1 MRILYFTAL
10 IVFIVL
16 SAAIKRTPCEV
27 PSSSLSLPVPESSF
41 SLYLGQLEMGHW
53 KCLLGR
59 RAVRNLV
66 DRHLV
71 VSGWAGAVVGVA
83 GSSIGDPAGVLG
95 RNQYCPFLSIGD
107 PAGVLVIGANSARV
121 EAKLSYRKAMDESI
135 SCELIM
141 EADGWKIRDFGG
153 DR

>member
-1 MRILYFTAL
+1 M
-10 IVFIVL
+10 
-16 SAAIKRTPCEV
+16 
-27 PSSSLSLPVPESSF
+27 
-41 SLYLGQLEMGHW
+41 
-53 KCLLGR
+53 
-59 RAVRNLV
+59 
-66 DRHLV
+66 
-71 VSGWAGAVVGVA
+71 
-83 GSSIGDPAGVLG
+83 G